1 MQAAVSGFNTSNALT
16 ADSATAILESGLAAI
31 GAGSTEFD
39 MSRYTVVD
47 SVAVTV
53 MLAWQRAAAALGKT
67 AVFHGV
73 QDNLRSLIALYGVAG
88 LLALDGK
95 ERH

>member
-1 MQAAVSGFNTSNALT
+1 MEQSASDLNVHSGK
-16 ADSATAILESGLAAI
+16 AILEAGLAAI
-31 GAGSTEFD
+31 AAGSTDFD

-67 AVFHGV
+67 ASFRGV
-73 QDNLRSLIALYGVAG
+73 QDNLRSLISLYGVAD
-88 LLALDGK
+88 LLALPDQ

>member
-1 MQAAVSGFNTSNALT
+1 MQQPANDLSVR
-16 ADSATAILESGLAAI
+16 SANAILQSGLSAI
-31 GAGSTEFD
+31 AAGSTDFD

-47 SVAVTV
+47 SAAVTV

-67 AVFHGV
+67 ARFRGV
-73 QDNLRSLIALYGVAG
+73 PGGLRSLIALYGVAD
-88 LLALDGK
+88 LLALEDQ

>member
-1 MQAAVSGFNTSNALT
+1 MQAANDLNVN
-16 ADSATAILESGLAAI
+16 SATAILQSGLVAI
-31 GAGSTEFD
+31 AAGSTDFD

-53 MLAWQRAAAALGKT
+53 MLAWQRAAVAAGKT
-67 AVFHGV
+67 ATFRGV
-73 QDNLRSLIALYGVAG
+73 QDNLRSLIALYGVTD
-88 LLALDGK
+88 LLALEDQ

>member
-1 MQAAVSGFNTSNALT
+1 MQAAANDLHASNALN
-16 ADSATAILESGLAAI
+16 ASSATAILQSGLAAVA
-31 GAGSTEFD
+31 AGSTEFD
-39 MSRYTVVD
+39 MSGYTVVD

-53 MLAWQRAAAALGKT
+53 MIAWQRAAAALGKT

-73 QDNLRSLIALYGVAG
+73 QDNLRSLITLYGVAD